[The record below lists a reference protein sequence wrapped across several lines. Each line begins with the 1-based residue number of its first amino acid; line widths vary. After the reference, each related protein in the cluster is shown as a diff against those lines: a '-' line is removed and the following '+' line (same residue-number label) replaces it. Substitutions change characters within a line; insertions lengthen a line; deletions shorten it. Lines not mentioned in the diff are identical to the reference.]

1 MAQTSLH
8 PISGSFFDSEP
19 VRSQLLRRIRAFPR
33 RVHEALVASR
43 RARAER
49 EVAGFIEAQGGRLTD
64 NLEREILRRF
74 GSAVL

>member
-19 VRSQLLRRIRAFPR
+19 VRSQLLRRIRAFPG

-43 RARAER
+43 RARP
-49 EVAGFIEAQGGRLTD
+49 
-64 NLEREILRRF
+64 
-74 GSAVL
+74 SARSQDSLKRKAAVSRTI